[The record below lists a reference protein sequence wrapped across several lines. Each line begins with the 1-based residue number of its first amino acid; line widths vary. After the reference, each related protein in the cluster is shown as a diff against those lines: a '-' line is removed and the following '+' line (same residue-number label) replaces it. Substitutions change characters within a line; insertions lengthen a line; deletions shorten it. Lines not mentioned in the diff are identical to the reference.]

1 MQLFVDGVRK
11 HGLPNRVRGDR
22 GGENVGVAKF
32 MLEHPLRGVGRGS
45 FISGKSVHNQR
56 IERLWRDV
64 FHRCTILY
72 YQLFHYMEDLQIL
85 DVNND
90 AHLFCLEYAFQPC
103 INDSLH
109 KFMLAWNNRPLS
121 SEGNL
126 TPNQLW
132 TIGLVGSS
140 QDPYEIE
147 VC

>member
-1 MQLFVDGVRK
+1 
-11 HGLPNRVRGDR
+11 
-22 GGENVGVAKF
+22 
-32 MLEHPLRGVGRGS
+32 MLEYPLRGVGRGS

-64 FHRCTILY
+64 FHQCTILY

-90 AHLFCLEYAFQPC
+90 AHLFCLEYAFQPR

-109 KFMLAWNNRPLS
+109 KFMLAWNNHPLS